1 VRERGSLE
9 AVSRLRPEVRRL
21 ACAVLPVPWTIELAV
36 GMVAAGTEDGRALLE
51 QLGPRGRSTLRAQSS
66 GASPAVAG
74 AARRLLREI
83 PAEPVSRLQLRVLG
97 PVEVLRDGAVAAAPE
112 LRRERVRQ
120 LLGYLLTHDR
130 PTRAAITA
138 DLWPDLDEAA
148 AGRNLRVTLAYLH
161 RVLEPDREEPDPPY
175 FVRSS
180 GAVLHLVVGG
190 ALEVDAVTFDRCLD
204 EASRLDRLGAPSAAL
219 DGYEAAVE
227 VWHGDY
233 LADVTGGDWL
243 EWERERLRGRF
254 VTAAVRAGDLRL
266 AQGEAPRARV
276 LAERALRVDRWSED
290 AYYVL
295 ATALL
300 DTGDVVRARR
310 CLQRCREV
318 LRELGVTAQPR
329 AAALARRLEGA
340 TGTAAL
346 P

>member
-1 VRERGSLE
+1 V
-9 AVSRLRPEVRRL
+9 VV
-21 ACAVLPVPWTIELAV
+21 T
-36 GMVAAGTEDGRALLE
+36 
-51 QLGPRGRSTLRAQSS
+51 
-66 GASPAVAG
+66 
-74 AARRLLREI
+74 
-83 PAEPVSRLQLRVLG
+83 
-97 PVEVLRDGAVAAAPE
+97 PE

-161 RVLEPDREEPDPPY
+161 HVLEPDRRDPDPPY

-180 GAVLHLVVGG
+180 GAVLRLVVGG
-190 ALEVDAVTFDRCLD
+190 ALEVDAIAFDRCLD

-219 DGYEAAVE
+219 VAYEQAVE
-227 VWHGDY
+227 LWRGDY

-266 AQGEAPRARV
+266 ALGEGARARV
-276 LAERALRVDRWSED
+276 LAERAVRADRWSED
-290 AYYVL
+290 AYRVL

-300 DTGDVVRARR
+300 DTGDAVRARR
-310 CLQRCREV
+310 CMQRCREV
-318 LRELGVTAQPR
+318 LRELGVSAQPR
-329 AAALARRLEGA
+329 TVALARRLEVA
-340 TGTAAL
+340 TAVR